1 MIVNGTIFQ
10 ISEIQNKP
18 PQYEQLLADVW
29 VGIVLTLLL
38 LSCVCC
44 MCSCLLYHKFQQW
57 KRSALRSNDELDVTS
72 SSGMNVDCESLP
84 SYTMASGLPTY
95 EEAVQQMD
103 KKSEKSSDNN
113 LFKSSEQWQNI
124 ENKNSSVFDYFQS
137 LTMEKT

>member
-1 MIVNGTIFQ
+1 
-10 ISEIQNKP
+10 
-18 PQYEQLLADVW
+18 
-29 VGIVLTLLL
+29 
-38 LSCVCC
+38 
-44 MCSCLLYHKFQQW
+44 
-57 KRSALRSNDELDVTS
+57 
-72 SSGMNVDCESLP
+72 MNVDCESLP